1 MSLKPIEALKFLHD
15 YGWHMQ
21 TFFVWKNCNFF
32 PHSKLWEFMI
42 LDEFG
47 NLYHVNKWMNMI
59 QVSCELKFS
68 FDVSEQINQ
77 SS

>member
-1 MSLKPIEALKFLHD
+1 MGDICKHFLCEK
-15 YGWHMQ
+15 YRK
-21 TFFVWKNCNFF
+21 TNFF
-32 PHSKLWEFMI
+32 HSKLWEFMI

-47 NLYHVNKWMNMI
+47 NLYHVNKWMNTI